1 MSELHRF
8 SRTELLIGP
17 ENLEKLRKSSVAVFG
32 LGESAAMPPRPS
44 AGQASADSFSSISMM
59 SA

>member
-17 ENLEKLRKSSVAVFG
+17 EGLEKLKNRTVAVFG
-32 LGESAAMPPRPS
+32 LGGSAATRLRPCAVRESAE
-44 AGQASADSFSSISMM
+44 SS
-59 SA
+59 